1 MWLKDCLWLQLWLL
15 WCTSFRCTP
24 RPDDP
29 KTTNY
34 GPLTLHTRMT
44 VDRSGE
50 EGSTRR
56 REKLNGLGSTN
67 LEEKTR
73 VPTTGVV
80 VIDPTDSKREW
91 MPDVVTEKVS
101 DEEAHRHQVGEHSDA
116 VGDVD
121 HLLVPGLASEM
132 GG

>member
-1 MWLKDCLWLQLWLL
+1 MKEHIAGVGPFYLDVGRMVLYLREDSKRQLWLL

-56 REKLNGLGSTN
+56 REKLKGLGSTN

-80 VIDPTDSKREW
+80 VVDPTDSKREW
-91 MPDVVTEKVS
+91 GPDVATEKQG
-101 DEEAHRHQVGEHSDA
+101 EEDDRRH
-116 VGDVD
+116 
-121 HLLVPGLASEM
+121 LVYNIPP
-132 GG
+132 